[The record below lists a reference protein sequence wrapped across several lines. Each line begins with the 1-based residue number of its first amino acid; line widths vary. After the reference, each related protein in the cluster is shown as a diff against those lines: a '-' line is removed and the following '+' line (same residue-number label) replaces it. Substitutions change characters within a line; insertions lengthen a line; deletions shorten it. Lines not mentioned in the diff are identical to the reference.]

1 MERVGLQEAISAL
14 RAELIDSIN
23 ASLQEELRFEVGE
36 ITMEFQ
42 IELERSV
49 EHKGGINFWVV
60 ELGAGGSVSNKDVHK
75 VTIPL
80 KPVRTDRKPVLTGS
94 DQIPE

>member
-42 IELERSV
+42 IELERSA

-60 ELGAGGSVSNKDVHK
+60 ELGASGSVSNKDVHK

-80 KPVRTDRKPVLTGS
+80 TPVRADRKPVLTGS
-94 DQIPE
+94 DEAPE